1 MGRFLRQAI
10 DSIFEQTDP
19 NIECIIIDDVSTD
32 ESAVILLDISKQY
45 PSAAIF
51 RRNDN
56 GGQTLAAQEGFNAV
70 RANMWSSS
78 TRTVFSCPNSMKRI
92 FSFTCRCVFR
102 GFTSA
107 DVLQTVESRIVFGT
121 YFTLSEYVRSGRGK
135 RSDLLRRI
143 DESACDLWPLQRPEA
158 SIESQVHLVEPGDIT
173 GWYWAP
179 MSANCFRRDAL
190 RLFLLD
196 EGLAKLRGSLDGF
209 LLRAMSWLLEAF

>member
-10 DSIFEQTDP
+10 DSICEQTDP

-32 ESAVILLDISKQY
+32 ESAVILLDISKRY

-102 GFTSA
+102 GFT
-107 DVLQTVESRIVFGT
+107 R
-121 YFTLSEYVRSGRGK
+121 
-135 RSDLLRRI
+135 
-143 DESACDLWPLQRPEA
+143 
-158 SIESQVHLVEPGDIT
+158 
-173 GWYWAP
+173 P
-179 MSANCFRRDAL
+179 MSFKPSNHGSFFWDIFYFERICAL
-190 RLFLLD
+190 GARQKIGPAATD
-196 EGLAKLRGSLDGF
+196 
-209 LLRAMSWLLEAF
+209 